1 MHYPFADGRGCGPS
15 RGCLRV
21 VAGSH
26 RWGPERDAEF
36 QEELQRR
43 RVEAGLPATFS
54 PLTASQPGADGRV
67 DDMVE
72 PTMPGEVT
80 IALGPADLLVRR
92 GSIYHCAHANS
103 EDEGRLMQHWLFRAH
118 DHFPN
123 SAPRPAP
130 HAPPTDAV
138 QRTRTASLTD
148 RSAQTTGCAG
158 TTCSQTTCS
167 AASAKRSEKS
177 SGLGAGRSSTP
188 VSSRS
193 GRGSAA
199 RSAGAWSRS
208 ARSSRRLTLCR

>member
-43 RVEAGLPATFS
+43 RVDAGLPATFS

-123 SAPRPAP
+123 SEPRPAT
-130 HAPPTDAV
+130 HAADVCSATDTYRQPDRPFCADH
-138 QRTRTASLTD
+138 RLRWDDLLTD
-148 RSAQTTGCAG
+148 DLLSSLSQAQ
-158 TTCSQTTCS
+158 
-167 AASAKRSEKS
+167 REV
-177 SGLGAGRSSTP
+177 LWI
-188 VSSRS
+188 
-193 GRGSAA
+193 GRGQELDP
-199 RSAGAWSRS
+199 RFEQERERERGKVRWGVVEVGAK
-208 ARSSRRLTLCR
+208 L